1 MEIQAIGLVA
11 NLDGTGGDP
20 PQSGFRQMLVTEM
33 QKRGVDSPGKI
44 LASPSTA
51 LALARAELP
60 PGIQKGDRF
69 DVEVYVPQE
78 HGEVT
83 SLRDGIMYE
92 VRLAERFALGE
103 ADRALL
109 AIDEALALS
118 PWEEYY
124 REQRRRFMGARDADD
139 RPSPPIRIPVWQFIW
154 EPAAPVQAPPQ
165 PAPGEQGVIRF

>member
-1 MEIQAIGLVA
+1 
-11 NLDGTGGDP
+11 
-20 PQSGFRQMLVTEM
+20 M

-51 LALARAELP
+51 LVLARAELP

-92 VRLAERFALGE
+92 VRLAEQAVAGGRLRQGKVLGL
-103 ADRALL
+103 AQGPLL
-109 AIDEALALS
+109 VD
-118 PWEEYY
+118 
-124 REQRRRFMGARDADD
+124 
-139 RPSPPIRIPVWQFIW
+139 PSP
-154 EPAAPVQAPPQ
+154 QAS
-165 PAPGEQGVIRF
+165 